1 MIRSR
6 TNPLIKRVR
15 GVRAG
20 KEAGTILLE
29 GERLVVDAIKA
40 GLSLEV
46 ALVDEGRVGL
56 GDRLHRE
63 GISCRGVEAE
73 VLASASALDT
83 SPGVLALAPLPR
95 TGRLEEVSVSE
106 DTLLLVVA
114 GVSDPGN
121 LGALARAAEGAGV
134 AAICVI
140 EGGARPFG
148 EKALRGSMGSLLR
161 LPVIPASDASELG
174 NRLRDMGV
182 RQVAAATRGG
192 APWRSFDWSGAV
204 ALWVSGETGELPQ
217 IDPAP
222 EPVTIPMAGAV
233 ESLNVT
239 VAASLLLF
247 AAGRAEGS
255 G

>member
-1 MIRSR
+1 
-6 TNPLIKRVR
+6 
-15 GVRAG
+15 
-20 KEAGTILLE
+20 
-29 GERLVVDAIKA
+29 
-40 GLSLEV
+40 
-46 ALVDEGRVGL
+46 
-56 GDRLHRE
+56 
-63 GISCRGVEAE
+63 
-73 VLASASALDT
+73 
-83 SPGVLALAPLPR
+83 
-95 TGRLEEVSVSE
+95 
-106 DTLLLVVA
+106 
-114 GVSDPGN
+114 
-121 LGALARAAEGAGV
+121 
-134 AAICVI
+134 
-140 EGGARPFG
+140 
-148 EKALRGSMGSLLR
+148 MGSLLR

-174 NRLRDMGV
+174 KRLRDMGV